1 MPAASDSSSST
12 ADTIPDSA
20 EQVVSSIQNS
30 LMQIWGDFLDRL
42 PFIAAGLLVLIAT
55 WGVAAIA
62 RRVVQRTL
70 RGTAL
75 RSSLKEL
82 LNRFAVLGVWI
93 LGVLLAAMV
102 VFPGLTPTKALSAM
116 GIVSIAI
123 GFAFKDIF
131 ENFFAGILLLWRF
144 PFENGDFVEC
154 EDVMGAV
161 EDISVRMTQVRH
173 PSGEL
178 VVLPNSFLFKNP
190 VRILTARNK
199 RRVTLTAG
207 VAYGEDVP
215 EAVGVI
221 TAAVRNCSTVSAAHP
236 VQVFPMAFG
245 SSSID
250 IEVAWWSDPTPL
262 GVRRSRGEVVAAIKG
277 GLDAAGIEIPVPYR
291 TLTVNEPL
299 RFTLVDSGGNA
310 EDENGRQTN
319 GTPQ

>member
-1 MPAASDSSSST
+1 MPAATSAPSSAST
-12 ADTIPDSA
+12 ADTIPNSA
-20 EQVVSSIQNS
+20 GQAVSSIQNS
-30 LMQIWGDFLDRL
+30 LMQIWGDFLERL

-55 WGVAAIA
+55 WGIAAIA
-62 RRVVQRTL
+62 KRGVERAL
-70 RGTAL
+70 RGAAM

-190 VRILTARNK
+190 VRILTARNQ

-207 VAYGEDVP
+207 VAYGENVSD
-215 EAVGVI
+215 AVEVI
-221 TAAVRNCSTVSAAHP
+221 TRAVKGCDTVSANHP

-262 GVRRSRGEVVAAIKG
+262 GVRRSRGEVVTAIKRE
-277 GLDAAGIEIPVPYR
+277 LDAAGIEIPFPYR
-291 TLTVNEPL
+291 TLTANQPL
-299 RFTLVDSGGNA
+299 RFTMVDA
-310 EDENGRQTN
+310 
-319 GTPQ
+319 GTDGADPHGD

>member
-1 MPAASDSSSST
+1 MPADTAASAASA

-20 EQVVSSIQNS
+20 GQVVASIQHS
-30 LMQIWGDFLDRL
+30 LMQIWSDFLDRL
-42 PFIAAGLLVLIAT
+42 PFIAAGLLVLMVT

-62 RRVVQRTL
+62 RRTVQRTL
-70 RGTAL
+70 RDTAM

-82 LNRFAVLGVWI
+82 LNRFAVMGVWI

-116 GIVSIAI
+116 GIASIAI

-190 VRILTARNK
+190 VRILTARNR

-207 VAYGEDVP
+207 IAYGANVP
-215 EAVGVI
+215 DAVAVI
-221 TAAVRNCSTVSAAHP
+221 TQAVKGCDSVSADHP

-262 GVRRSRGEVVAAIKG
+262 GVRRSRGEVVAAIKRE
-277 GLDAAGIEIPVPYR
+277 LDAAGIEIPFPYR
-291 TLTVNEPL
+291 TLTVHEPL
-299 RFTLVDSGGNA
+299 RFTLVGAGIDGADPHG
-310 EDENGRQTN
+310 D
-319 GTPQ
+319 